1 MLGSTGTYLY
11 KDNTTNSFQDQHD
24 CHGQCID
31 ASIVMHV
38 RVIFHTVTYDGVIS
52 QSHGGVLQEIR
63 GLSQL
68 LRIKNILIT
77 CGRTELTPASHYF
90 WYFFKERTSITFE
103 YLRKLPPAVTCAI
116 FCSIKNSLK
125 GQFIWFLISHFTPI
139 VSCAL
144 LNSDTYLHTTSS
156 ITQEYST
163 WVLYI
168 VFLSNVIVFL
178 PALSHFFSGTLS
190 YVLIVWD
197 FDCFVV
203 FFFFFF

>member
-1 MLGSTGTYLY
+1 MCY
-11 KDNTTNSFQDQHD
+11 F
-24 CHGQCID
+24 
-31 ASIVMHV
+31 
-38 RVIFHTVTYDGVIS
+38 
-52 QSHGGVLQEIR
+52 
-63 GLSQL
+63 
-68 LRIKNILIT
+68 
-77 CGRTELTPASHYF
+77 CG
-90 WYFFKERTSITFE
+90 
-103 YLRKLPPAVTCAI
+103 
-116 FCSIKNSLK
+116 IKNSLK

-203 FFFFFF
+203 FFFFFLKSLHLRTSLFILMLLAICTLLPLLRRGCFLVFDFCCLFSKKKISYIWIFKCSKTHNQSL